1 MMTPQIAAMLQNN
14 AGNPQMVSRIAQEQ
28 GVSQEEIAQALKIPA
43 ESAARYV
50 PTDVSAPQ
58 GQAVAAQAPS
68 LGAPAVEPTAMAGP
82 SLDGGLQAQGGLSGT
97 TGGSGAGP
105 AGLGTATIADQGMK
119 PPAAPPPVSA
129 PGTKPM
135 PMPRPGQPMPAQ
147 MGKPMMERPA
157 APAVKPA
164 GFAQPVVS
172 AGLRERPAAPA
183 FKPAGFGQPMPA
195 QVGKP
200 MGGAG
205 FSQPRGR
212 PNFAGAQSG
221 AGEQAFVNAFNRM
234 RGNAK

>member
-28 GVSQEEIAQALKIPA
+28 GVSQGEIAQALNIPA

-68 LGAPAVEPTAMAGP
+68 LYAPAVEPMTMAGP

-105 AGLGTATIADQGMK
+105 AGLGTATIANQGMK
-119 PPAAPPPVSA
+119 PPAAPPPVLA
-129 PGTKPM
+129 PATKPM
-135 PMPRPGQPMPAQ
+135 PMPKPGQPIAAQ

-164 GFAQPVVS
+164 GF
-172 AGLRERPAAPA
+172 
-183 FKPAGFGQPMPA
+183 GQPM
-195 QVGKP
+195 
-200 MGGAG
+200 GGSG
-205 FSQPRGR
+205 FRQPRGR
-212 PNFAGAQSG
+212 LNFAGAQSG